1 MPTSLRDHKKAATRR
16 ALVDAALQRFYA
28 QGFDATTLDEVCQDA
43 GVARR
48 TFFRY
53 FDSKESLV
61 FPHRAERLQRFVELL
76 EATPADQSP
85 LGSLRTIAQ
94 IFAKEYSQHR
104 RQLIARQ
111 RLIDAVPALRA
122 REREIDEDW
131 EQAMALA
138 FHRYFQHAEAS
149 KPASKIRAHSSKPEL
164 KKVDL
169 RARVLAGAA
178 IGVIRATMQY
188 WFDHNGRPDLGDL
201 GARALDHLEQ
211 GFMRSPS
218 SPL

>member
-16 ALVDAALQRFYA
+16 ALVDAALQRFSS

-61 FPHRAERLQRFVELL
+61 FPHRAERLQRFIELL
-76 EATPADQSP
+76 EATPADESP
-85 LGSLRTIAQ
+85 LGSLRAIAQ

-104 RQLIARQ
+104 RQLLARQ

-122 REREIDEDW
+122 REREIDDDW
-131 EQAMALA
+131 EQAMAVA
-138 FHRYFQHAEAS
+138 FHRYFQSATATAPPS
-149 KPASKIRAHSSKPEL
+149 QARSRSNKLDRR
-164 KKVDL
+164 KVDL

-188 WFDHNGRPDLGDL
+188 WFDHNGRPDLGEL

-211 GFMRSPS
+211 GFMRQ
-218 SPL
+218 